1 MNLHGLF
8 AQPVGFFDLG
18 RELSD
23 EEKFFLM
30 ELDQRPNTGNRT
42 SANNFVLRDKLMTSL
57 RGWMEDCVAEYF
69 KATTNPKHDV
79 TLRLTQSWVN
89 YSEPGQYHHKH
100 AHPNSFVSGVFY
112 IQTNPNDKI
121 FFYRD
126 GYSQIKF
133 PPAEWNSW
141 NSESWW
147 FEAITGRL
155 ILFPSSLTHMVP
167 TVEGED
173 VRVSLSFNTFP
184 AGTVGEE
191 MDLTGL
197 KLEV

>member
-30 ELDQRPNTGNRT
+30 ELEQRPNMGNRT

-112 IQTNPNDKI
+112 IQTKPNDKI